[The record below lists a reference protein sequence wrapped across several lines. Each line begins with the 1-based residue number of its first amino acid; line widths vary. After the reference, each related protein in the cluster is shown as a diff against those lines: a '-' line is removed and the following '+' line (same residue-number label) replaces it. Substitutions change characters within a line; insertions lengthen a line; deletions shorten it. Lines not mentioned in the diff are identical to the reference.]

1 MSVVPKSKSI
11 KLAEA
16 EKRALP
22 FFIDFVK
29 FCAAFSFVV
38 AVGLLTLSLVSTSV

>member
-1 MSVVPKSKSI
+1 MLAVPKSSAK
-11 KLAEA
+11 KFAEA

-22 FFIDFVK
+22 YFVEFVK
-29 FCAAFSFVV
+29 FCAAFSFVI